1 MGERNEILNHSIT
14 PEDSGLLYP
23 LYSILVEIFKEAD
36 ELLPD
41 EVVYASGPSDNT
53 KLVKNT
59 QNMVEPIIVIF
70 IRDYGIVKCKSAC
83 DRSKGYNLCEHSL
96 SFTENEGLLNKFL
109 QYLNNG
115 SLRVSNLKGYQTL
128 LTLPNQEILVKK
140 QQNQHQSTKEQQ
152 IRMKNFPQNIVFCL
166 ICHHNTS
173 KTSELTHPQMI

>member
-1 MGERNEILNHSIT
+1 MTRDQEEQVKLSLVGHGEWSLDKKYESLFQNELNHFYQMPTSKRLQFLKKFNNNAVVGERNQILNHSLT
-14 PEDSGLLYP
+14 PQDSGLLYP

-70 IRDYGIVKCKSAC
+70 IRDYGLVECKSAC

-96 SFTENEGLLNKFL
+96 SFAENEGLLN
-109 QYLNNG
+109 
-115 SLRVSNLKGYQTL
+115 
-128 LTLPNQEILVKK
+128 
-140 QQNQHQSTKEQQ
+140 
-152 IRMKNFPQNIVFCL
+152 
-166 ICHHNTS
+166 
-173 KTSELTHPQMI
+173 